1 MRRAQQSVELMV
13 VFATALAT
21 FIIFYALFAQQY
33 GEGARRQAETDGTT
47 LTQQLAEEIN
57 IAARAGDGY
66 SRKISYPARIPGAIN
81 YSLEIN
87 NRSGSV
93 DLAMEMGSGSFFLY
107 SAPTL
112 TRNITGEPAY
122 ASAYGYSLIIAR
134 GAAYVENRGGMIII
148 NQTKAVR

>member
-1 MRRAQQSVELMV
+1 MRAQQSVELMV

-33 GEGARRQAETDGTT
+33 GESARRQAETDGTT

-66 SRKISYPARIPGAIN
+66 SRKISYPSRIPGAISYN
-81 YSLEIN
+81 LTVN

-93 DLAMEMGSGSFFLY
+93 DLAMEMSPGSFYLY

-122 ASAYGYSLIIAR
+122 ESTNGYSLLILR
-134 GAAYVENRGGMIII
+134 GAAYVENRGGIIVI